1 MKKNKLFFVLLLLP
15 IYIGLMVGCSTENK
29 QSELFERF
37 SNRLSEQ
44 DFQELY
50 AFLAAESKEYIT
62 EEEFVSRYKTIYSGI
77 EAKNIRV
84 TNVDID
90 SEENIISF
98 SIEMETVAGKVSV
111 SDYRL
116 PLQKEEGEWKI
127 VWDESL
133 IFPAMK
139 QGDKVKVSSLKAIRG
154 SILDRNG
161 IPLAMDGDVKTVG
174 INPAVFD
181 ESNRE
186 KKIMDLAAILDISKE
201 YITKRLEENA
211 NPNYFV
217 PIVDLLVQDERLIK
231 LEQRRSEGIF
241 VNDKTSRVYVN
252 QEAFGRLVGYV
263 GNISAEELEKHKDK
277 GYKNTALIGKAGLE
291 QVYEDSLRGIDG
303 IEIYIERNG
312 EKIETIAKQAPKNG
326 KDIKLTIDSNL
337 QSTIYEHMD
346 GEKGSA
352 AAVHPKT
359 GEVLALVSSPSYN
372 SNRYTT
378 YVTREEQKR
387 REAIEYEDEANRFS
401 KLYSPGSVF
410 KLITAAEGL
419 EKGVIDP
426 NQQISIQ
433 GRSWQKDRSWG
444 NYSITRVNSQSSVN
458 LKNAV
463 KYSDNIYFAMSAL
476 QLGSEPFIL
485 GAKKFGIGEEL
496 EIGYPLSRSQISNN
510 GKLDGEIL
518 LADSGYG
525 QGEVMVTSL
534 NIALIYSA
542 LSNDGNIMA
551 PSLIQQENK
560 AGVIWKESAIS
571 AKHLPTLQQAFSAVI
586 QESGGTASTANISG
600 VSLAGKTGTA
610 EIKASQDDENGS
622 ENGWFVATDIDS
634 STISLAIVLEDVK
647 EKGGSSAAV
656 PVGKE
661 ALVEYFK

>member
-1 MKKNKLFFVLLLLP
+1 MKKNKLFFVLILLP

-50 AFLAAESKEYIT
+50 TLLAAESKEYIT
-62 EEEFVSRYKTIYSGI
+62 EEEFVARYTTIYSGI

-98 SIEMETVAGKVSV
+98 SIEMETVAGKVSF

-201 YITKRLEENA
+201 FITKKLEENT

-326 KDIKLTIDSNL
+326 QDIKLTIDSNL

-387 REAIEYEDEANRFS
+387 REAIEYKDEANRFS

-476 QLGSEPFIL
+476 QLGSEPFIS

-560 AGVIWKESAIS
+560 IGVIWKESAIS

>member
-1 MKKNKLFFVLLLLP
+1 MLA

-50 AFLAAESKEYIT
+50 ALLAAESKDYIT
-62 EEEFVSRYKTIYSGI
+62 EEEFVARYTTIYSGI

-84 TNVDID
+84 TKADID

-98 SIEMETVAGKVSV
+98 SIEMETAAGKITV

-116 PLQKEEGEWKI
+116 PLKKEEGEWKI

-139 QGDKVKVSSLKAIRG
+139 QEDKVKVSSLKAIRG

-186 KKIMDLAAILDISKE
+186 KKITDLAAILDISEE
-201 YITKRLEENA
+201 YITKKLKENA

-241 VNDKTSRVYVN
+241 VNDKASRVYVN

-263 GNISAEELEKHKDK
+263 GHITAEELEKNKDK
-277 GYKNTALIGKAGLE
+277 GYKNTTLIGKAGLE

-303 IEIYIERNG
+303 LEIYIERNG

-326 KDIKLTIDSNL
+326 QDIKLTIDSNL

-387 REAIEYEDEANRFS
+387 REAIEYADEANRFS

-410 KLITAAEGL
+410 KLITAAAGL
-419 EKGVIDP
+419 EKGMIDP

-476 QLGSEPFIL
+476 QLGSEPFIS

-496 EIGYPLSRSQISNN
+496 EIGYPLSKSQISNN

-551 PSLIQQENK
+551 PSLIQQES
-560 AGVIWKESAIS
+560 GTGGIWKESAIS
-571 AKHLPTLQQAFSAVI
+571 AKHLPMLQQAFSAVI
-586 QESGGTASTANISG
+586 QESGGTANTANISG